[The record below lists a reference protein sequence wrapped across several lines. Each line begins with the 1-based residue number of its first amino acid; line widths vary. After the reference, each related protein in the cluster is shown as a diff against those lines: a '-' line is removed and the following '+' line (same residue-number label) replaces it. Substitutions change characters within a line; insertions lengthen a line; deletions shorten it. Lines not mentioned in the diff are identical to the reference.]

1 MGRHT
6 KTAPGHWRF
15 ARGTALLVIWLGGL
29 AAGFFAILSAAA
41 RYSCGHTAR
50 GLACRP
56 AGSALGVVMIL
67 FVIAIVTAVTVLTHD
82 RGPRRL
88 VAVTVLGA
96 LALLACYVAAHTLI
110 GTA

>member
-1 MGRHT
+1 
-6 KTAPGHWRF
+6 
-15 ARGTALLVIWLGGL
+15 
-29 AAGFFAILSAAA
+29 
-41 RYSCGHTAR
+41 
-50 GLACRP
+50 
-56 AGSALGVVMIL
+56 

-82 RGPRRL
+82 RGPHRL